1 MHTILYY
8 RLPEV
13 RRMFGGISK
22 SQIYQQI
29 AEGKFP
35 RPVKLGPRTSAW
47 RAADIEGLVADINA
61 QVEDENIKFGG
72 KNA

>member
-35 RPVKLGPRTSAW
+35 KPVKLGPRTSAW
-47 RAADIEGLVADINA
+47 RDSDLRAYAAMIDA
-61 QVEDENIKFGG
+61 QAAESRAATISGV
-72 KNA
+72 

>member
-1 MHTILYY
+1 MNKILYY

-35 RPVKLGPRTSAW
+35 KPVKLGPRTSAW
-47 RAADIEGLVADINA
+47 RDSDLAAHAAMIDAQATETTNA
-61 QVEDENIKFGG
+61 TISEV
-72 KNA
+72 